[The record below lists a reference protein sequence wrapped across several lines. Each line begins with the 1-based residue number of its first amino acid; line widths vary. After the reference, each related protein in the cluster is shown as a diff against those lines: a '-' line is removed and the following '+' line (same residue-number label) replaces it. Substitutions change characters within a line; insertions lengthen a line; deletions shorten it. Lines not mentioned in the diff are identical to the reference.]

1 MKKVTA
7 NALHRSTQFLSR
19 AIIDRRT
26 KKSVAVLD
34 EQRAITKEC
43 TGDVLPAYLYNY
55 YVTICQ
61 IPSWDLTNDKMVAKQ
76 LGVTERRV
84 ANTRRLLSRLGWIRL
99 DTHKHGGVSYGMWY
113 IGKEVVA
120 AKLGIDTAIEE
131 YVALGIVTEEEAA
144 SIARNIEDIEE

>member
-7 NALHRSTQFLSR
+7 DAIQRTTQFLSR

-26 KKSVAVLD
+26 KKSVAVLE
-34 EQRAITKEC
+34 EQRAITREC
-43 TGDVLPAYLYNY
+43 NGDVLPAYLYNY
-55 YVTICQ
+55 YVSICQ
-61 IPSWDLTNDKMVAKQ
+61 IPSWDLTNDSKIAKQ

-84 ANTRRLLSRLGWIRL
+84 ANTRRLLSKLGWIRF

-120 AKLGIDTAIEE
+120 AKLGVDTAIEE
-131 YVALGIVTEEEAA
+131 YVALGIVSEEEAA
-144 SIARNIEDIEE
+144 IATAAMCND

>member
-1 MKKVTA
+1 MKKTTA
-7 NALHRSTQFLSR
+7 NAIHKATQFLSR

-43 TGDVLPAYLYNY
+43 NGDVLPAYLYNY

-61 IPSWDLTNDKMVAKQ
+61 IPSWDLTNDRLVAKQ
-76 LGVTERRV
+76 IGVSERRV
-84 ANTRRLLSRLGWIRL
+84 ANTRRLLSKLGWIRF
-99 DTHKHGGVSYGMWY
+99 DTHKHGGIAYGMWY

-120 AKLGIDTAIEE
+120 ARIGIDTPIEE

-144 SIARNIEDIEE
+144 NIQVPEHE